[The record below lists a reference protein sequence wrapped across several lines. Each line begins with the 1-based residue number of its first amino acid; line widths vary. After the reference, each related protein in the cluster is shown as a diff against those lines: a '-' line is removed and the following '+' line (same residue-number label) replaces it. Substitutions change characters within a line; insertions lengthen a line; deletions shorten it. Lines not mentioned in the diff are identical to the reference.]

1 MTISWPLSR
10 QQVLD
15 DSGRPLLVPSV
26 NFYAAGTTASL
37 TVYKDAALSKPWT
50 QPVKADGFGR
60 FPRVYLPAGQYREEV
75 LGPYG
80 DLLWNDDG
88 LGEAV
93 ASDTGSDA
101 PVDPTAIAVTG
112 DIKWRLDASIQA
124 GWVRMNARTIG
135 GSGSGAS
142 ELANVS
148 AKALFLYLWNTFPD
162 AVASVIGGRGVSAI
176 EDFAAGRQIMVP
188 TMQGLIAGGLD
199 DMGSNPA
206 DRLQTSVQLTLA
218 AGSATATVSR
228 AERIGRDM
236 TILADGVPAGTTVVA
251 KSGSTITMSA
261 PAAVGTTGTVSARFS
276 YFPDAQTPGG
286 IGGDCIQVLSLNN
299 LPADLP
305 DGAVEV
311 SYPEQ
316 QGVIYSQLQVVQQ
329 GSGAAVPNVWT
340 ATTNYKTTPNPGG
353 SKTFGVP
360 ISNPDGGVP
369 HRTMQPT
376 RLGTFYIKL

>member
-1 MTISWPLSR
+1 MTISWPFSR

-15 DSGRPLLVPSV
+15 DSGRPLLIPRA
-26 NFYAAGTTASL
+26 NFYAGGTTTPL
-37 TVYKDAALSKPWT
+37 TVYKDAALTKPWT
-50 QPVKADGFGR
+50 QPVEADGFGR
-60 FPRVYLPAGQYREEV
+60 FPRVYLPAGLYREEV

-88 LGEAV
+88 LGEAL
-93 ASDTGSDA
+93 AADTGSDA
-101 PVDPTAIAVTG
+101 PVDPTAIAMTG

-135 GSGSGAS
+135 GAGSGAT

-162 AVASVIGGRGVSAI
+162 AIASVIGGRGVSAT
-176 EDFAAGRQIMVP
+176 EDFSASRQIVIP
-188 TMQGLIAGGLD
+188 TMQGFVAGGLD
-199 DMGSNPA
+199 DMGSTPA
-206 DRLQTSVQLTLA
+206 NRLQVSGQLTLT
-218 AGSATATVSR
+218 AGSAVATVDNF
-228 AERIGRDM
+228 GRVGLDM
-236 TILADGVPAGTTVVA
+236 IIQADGVPAGTTVIGR
-251 KSGSTITMSA
+251 SGGTITMSA
-261 PAAVGTTGTVSARFS
+261 PAGAGTTGTVSARFS
-276 YFPDAQTPGG
+276 YFPDAQVPGQ
-286 IGGDCIQVLSLNN
+286 IGGDCVEALSLKN

-305 DGAVEV
+305 DGTVEV

-316 QGVIYSQLQVVQQ
+316 TGVIYSQLQVVQQ

-340 ATTNYKTTPNPGG
+340 ATTNYKTTPNPVG

-376 RLGTFYIKL
+376 RLGTFYLKL